1 MKSTRCAVILLGLI
15 GGVAQ
20 AATPPPVAPPSY
32 PRLFISPMGEPFR
45 GKGDEDQIVR
55 WFRQADSDRDG
66 KLLRAE
72 FAADAERFFKLLDQ
86 NGDGEIAGAEIDRYE
101 YELAPE
107 ISGLRFQGPGAD
119 APPRDRPTGKRPD
132 KKTRQAM
139 ARLAALQGASRYGIL
154 DIPEPV
160 TAADVE
166 MNGRVTRQEFLAAAD
181 QRFTMLDTDKDGKLA
196 FAELPEIGGQRPEVK
211 RQR

>member
-1 MKSTRCAVILLGLI
+1 MRRAAILLGLI
-15 GGVAQ
+15 SGAVQ
-20 AATPPPVAPPSY
+20 AAPPPPVAPPSY
-32 PRLFISPMGEPFR
+32 PRLFISPTGEPFR
-45 GKGDEDQIVR
+45 GKGDEDQIAR

-66 KLLRAE
+66 KLVRTE
-72 FAADAERFFKLLDQ
+72 FAADAERFFTLLDQ

-107 ISGLRFQGPGAD
+107 ISGLRFEGPGAEG
-119 APPRDRPTGKRPD
+119 PPRDRPTGKRPD

-160 TAADVE
+160 TAADIE
-166 MNGRVTRQEFLAAAD
+166 MNGRVTRQEYLAAAD
-181 QRFTMLDTDKDGKLA
+181 QRFTMLDTDKDGKLT
-196 FAELPEIGGQRPEVK
+196 FEELPKHRGQQPEDK
-211 RQR
+211 RRR